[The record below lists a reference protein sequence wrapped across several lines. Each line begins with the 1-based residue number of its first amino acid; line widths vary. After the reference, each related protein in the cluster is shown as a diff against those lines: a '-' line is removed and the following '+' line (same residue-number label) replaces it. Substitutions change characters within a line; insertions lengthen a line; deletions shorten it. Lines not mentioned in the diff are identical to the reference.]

1 MAAVKPTNL
10 APAEWDR
17 GGLPP
22 WTYFSDELLE
32 IEKEELFRR
41 HWQLVCHVNDL
52 PQAGDYVAIDIV
64 GERALI
70 LRGADG
76 RVRAFH
82 NVCRHR
88 GSRVVADDKGSCKSA
103 VVCPF
108 HGWSYNLD
116 GTLRSPAQAHTL
128 PDLDP
133 AEFGLKPM
141 EMDIW
146 NGFVFVRFK
155 PGRQRSIA
163 EILRR
168 FEDEV
173 APYELPN
180 FIPTDR
186 SFWTGVSEVNW
197 KAVRDVDNE
206 GYHVPRAHPGLQDLY
221 GGNYYDEPFDGGAS
235 RSFGTLSD
243 GPGRSWSVRNYK
255 RILPEA
261 AWLPESHR
269 RAWLYIGVFPNAVF
283 GFYPDSV
290 KFYQEFPLATRRSL
304 IRSATYRRPDEDRR
318 WRLTRYLSSRIDAMT
333 SDEDKMLTVWSSE
346 AALSSGFEGIILS
359 DLEYNVRAYHDE
371 LRSLMPVLNC
381 EQAPHAGTLAETNA
395 ALLSGY
401 EALKQ

>member
-41 HWQLVCHVNDL
+41 HWQLVCHLNDV
-52 PQAGDYVAIDIV
+52 PETGNYVAIDVV

-70 LRGADG
+70 LRGADNQ
-76 RVRAFH
+76 VRAFH

-88 GSRVVADDKGSCKSA
+88 GSRVVADDKGSCRSA
-103 VVCPF
+103 IVCPF

-116 GTLRSPAQAHTL
+116 GTLRSPAQAQTL

-133 AEFGLKPM
+133 VEYGLKPL
-141 EMDIW
+141 EIEIW
-146 NGFVFVRFK
+146 NGFVFIRFK
-155 PGRQRSIA
+155 PSRQLSIA

-168 FEDEV
+168 FDDEV
-173 APYELPN
+173 APYELSTLV
-180 FIPTDR
+180 PTDR

-235 RSFGTLSD
+235 RSFGAFSD
-243 GPGRSWSVRNYK
+243 GPGRFWSVRNYK
-255 RILPEA
+255 SVLPEA
-261 AWLPESHR
+261 TWLPKSHR

-290 KFYQEFPLATRRSL
+290 KFYQEFPLATRKSL

-318 WRLTRYLSSRIDAMT
+318 WRLTRYLSSRIDGMT
-333 SDEDKMLTVWSSE
+333 SVEDKMLTIWSSE
-346 AALSSGFEGIILS
+346 AALSSGFDGIILS

-371 LRSLMPVLNC
+371 LRSRIPVLNC
-381 EQAPHAGTLAETNA
+381 EQAPQTGTLADTNA
-395 ALLSGY
+395 ALLSKNG
-401 EALKQ
+401 KPK